1 MPVLWDGKKG
11 CKIFVKVDWR
21 GRELDKNRKKAS
33 RGHFP
38 GIVQPLEF
46 RNTPKYNKS
55 KSHQICLLKN
65 SFCER
70 PVVFGHKD
78 PLDNQMTV
86 VSTVIT
92 LTRNR

>member
-1 MPVLWDGKKG
+1 M
-11 CKIFVKVDWR
+11 
-21 GRELDKNRKKAS
+21 EKKAG

-38 GIVQPLEF
+38 GIIQPLEF

-70 PVVFGHKD
+70 PVAFGHKD
-78 PLDNQMTV
+78 PLWT
-86 VSTVIT
+86 IK
-92 LTRNR
+92 